1 MTNILH
7 ISYIDRINMSSFD
20 ISSILDISKININ
33 TDSIFVPIQN
43 SEPMQIDLDPIY
55 IECQHN
61 WINFCTIDKS
71 YSIQLYF
78 GICTTCANIKAVY
91 NCSYKKKLHFT
102 EYDTFTDS
110 DELLLEDF
118 YKQIYEM
125 TYIEC
130 LSLDDYKDISKC
142 LIITL
147 TTLFRYHYKYYYM
160 IKQLE
165 TKFN

>member
-1 MTNILH
+1 MT
-7 ISYIDRINMSSFD
+7 SFD
-20 ISSILDISKININ
+20 ISSILDMTKINLN
-33 TDSIFVPIQN
+33 TESIESMEIDSN
-43 SEPMQIDLDPIY
+43 LTY

-78 GICTTCANIKAVY
+78 GICTVCANIKAVY
-91 NCSYKKKLHFT
+91 NCSYKKKLNFI

-130 LSLDDYKDISKC
+130 LSLNDYKDISKT
-142 LIITL
+142 LITTL

-160 IKQLE
+160 IKHLE
-165 TKFN
+165 IKFNLYS